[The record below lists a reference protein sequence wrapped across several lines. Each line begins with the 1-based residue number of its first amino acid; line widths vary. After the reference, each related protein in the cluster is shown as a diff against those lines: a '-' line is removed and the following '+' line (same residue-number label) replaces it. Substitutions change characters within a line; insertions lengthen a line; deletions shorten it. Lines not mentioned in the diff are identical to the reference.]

1 MTKTQFYKIRP
12 KPPKISKADPRRL
25 LSQKF
30 VAAYNSC
37 DFDTI
42 WEFVSTN
49 SMKDVLFVNRWVGED
64 HYLNFPS
71 YLEVR
76 GIENVAEYWF
86 SRCVITPD
94 LVFELKETKLYVRSD
109 GLSTI
114 RSAFQAYCTRLYDGV
129 ICDSLI
135 CEPALHPVE
144 EESSPSVKES
154 TTIIKDELK
163 SEGDT
168 NNSNNN
174 NNNNNSNNNNVHNPD
189 ALHDRVMG
197 KFVKILLYSEPLP
210 QRKKRTI
217 SGEEQAQP
225 QSDQQQQLST
235 QPQSDSCNSTVVS
248 SNCDSHKK
256 LLPRGTSITL
266 VGTITLQLNQEQKVK
281 QYEVSF
287 ALKK

>member
-1 MTKTQFYKIRP
+1 MTKTQFYKMRP

-42 WEFVSTN
+42 WEFVSTY

-64 HYLNFPS
+64 RYLNFPS

-135 CEPALHPVE
+135 CEPALHPVIPAE
-144 EESSPSVKES
+144 EEPLEA
-154 TTIIKDELK
+154 TTKIKDESTVLK
-163 SEGDT
+163 GEEDV
-168 NNSNNN
+168 NNHHNSNNN
-174 NNNNNSNNNNVHNPD
+174 NNNNNNAHNPD

-217 SGEEQAQP
+217 SGEEQPP
-225 QSDQQQQLST
+225 QSDQQQQEST
-235 QPQSDSCNSTVVS
+235 HPQSDSCNSTVVS
-248 SNCDSHKK
+248 GSDSHKK